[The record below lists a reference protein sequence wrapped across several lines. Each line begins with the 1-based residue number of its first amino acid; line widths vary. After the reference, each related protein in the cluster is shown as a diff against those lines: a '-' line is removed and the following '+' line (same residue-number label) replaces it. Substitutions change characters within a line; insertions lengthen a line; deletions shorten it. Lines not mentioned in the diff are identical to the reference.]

1 MTGKIKLVHSGGNSV
16 SIAAPASNPA
26 SDRTLTLPGGADG
39 EILTDQSSLNSAKL
53 SPAISSDCVTIV
65 TRTVA
70 TGVSDL
76 TFSLDF
82 DTYIGFTAYLA
93 IDPIDD
99 GVLARMR
106 VRDGSSDLTSND
118 YHTRHWGYSGGA
130 NNSTDHFRLNMSDA
144 GKYGYEGIKTQLDI
158 TGVAD
163 NSNSTYGIFVKGA
176 EFHATTSNARRVWSW
191 AGVAFGSSITVDGMR
206 IYLDSGNMERV
217 TYSLVGFK
225 L

>member
-16 SIAAPASNPA
+16 SIATPASNPA

-39 EILTDQSSLNSAKL
+39 EILTDQSTLNSAKL

-82 DTYIGFTAYLA
+82 DTYVGFTAYIA
-93 IDPIDD
+93 IDPVDD
-99 GVLARMR
+99 GVIANLRF
-106 VRDGSSDLTSND
+106 RDGSTDLTASD
-118 YHTRHWGYSGGA
+118 YHSRHWGYSNAAIAGG
-130 NNSTDHFRLNMSDA
+130 DHFDLNMSDA

-163 NSNSTYGIFVKGA
+163 NSNSTYGIFIKGT
-176 EFHATTSNARRVWSW
+176 EFHATTSNSRRVWAW
-191 AGVAFGSSITVDGMR
+191 AGVAFASSITVDGMK